1 MARDGGLGVA
11 HSGVFCRGINCPR
24 VAIGPSQA
32 LSDASKQVLTKRRPL
47 GGDGSTAF
55 EIANEAP
62 AMRGAGPGNWA
73 GC

>member
-32 LSDASKQVLTKRRPL
+32 LSDAPKQVLTKRSRL
-47 GGDGSTAF
+47 GGDGTTAF
-55 EIANEAP
+55 ETANEAVD
-62 AMRGAGPGNWA
+62 MRGAGPGDWA